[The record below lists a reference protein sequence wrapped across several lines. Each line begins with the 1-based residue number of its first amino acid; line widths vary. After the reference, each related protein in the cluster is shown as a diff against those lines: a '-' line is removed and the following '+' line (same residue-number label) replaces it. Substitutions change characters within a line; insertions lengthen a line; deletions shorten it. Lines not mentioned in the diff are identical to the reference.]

1 MIIHRTNKPSLRRES
16 FIMPLK
22 PCRSLRQFYRAKFL
36 RHAGSSRDFLSPRE
50 STDREMLALKKK
62 EERNGKKRKRKGK
75 KKGKRERGSGSLST
89 WVWHGASWPARGVIH
104 PVIRPEIKIY
114 PIKNSKYL
122 FRLMAV
128 PWITLLIP
136 GLSGWL
142 TDKGTK
148 ILRKQILRF
157 QRGLYKTGKIIY
169 GHGFMFLCGLA
180 SRNKIVT
187 TSGLPCRRNYDL

>member
-1 MIIHRTNKPSLRRES
+1 MSLVKTILSSEIPTSCRIIARF
-16 FIMPLK
+16 FI
-22 PCRSLRQFYRAKFL
+22 A
-36 RHAGSSRDFLSPRE
+36 SRVDGPWNVGV
-50 STDREMLALKKK
+50 KKK
-62 EERNGKKRKRKGK
+62 RRKKREKEKKEREEER
-75 KKGKRERGSGSLST
+75 KKGT
-89 WVWHGASWPARGVIH
+89 WIGQSKHGASWPARGVIH